1 MHEKPEYK
9 PPHMSEMTELKPLYM
24 TEMTEVKLL
33 TDMWIQNI
41 WPMCKSLE

>member
-9 PPHMSEMTELKPLYM
+9 PPYMSEVSELKPLDM

-41 WPMCKSLE
+41 